1 MANNFVERILALPP
15 WAWFVAAFMS
25 STLGSETWYWML
37 VMPFISLTRSIYRE
51 RMAVHAM
58 AGPGD
63 ENASS
68 ATQAKPA
75 DSTKRKT
82 GKVDKKMA

>member
-37 VMPFISLTRSIYRE
+37 VMPFISLVRSIYRE
-51 RMAVHAM
+51 RMAVHATAA
-58 AGPGD
+58 AGG
-63 ENASS
+63 ENAGN
-68 ATQAKPA
+68 AAQASPA
-75 DSTKRKT
+75 PSTKQKT
-82 GKVDKKMA
+82 GKADKKTA